1 MRYALHGLQ
10 QEDSSAGRGR
20 ICDMRILL
28 VDDHVLFRDAL
39 TEVLKQLGD
48 GIRIFCAGTADEAR
62 AAAGHYEALDL
73 ILLDLCLPGAQGI
86 SLLTELRDLLV
97 TVPVVVLSGSER
109 PEDVRATLAAGAAG
123 YIPKTAGA
131 HEMLAALRQI
141 IAGEVYV
148 PPSLLVALSSMQDS
162 VPGSS
167 RIGRELDQRLTGRQL
182 EVLRLQGQGLSN
194 KGIANRLD
202 LTEGT
207 VKLHVSAILRA
218 LNAGTGPRP

>member
-1 MRYALHGLQ
+1 
-10 QEDSSAGRGR
+10 
-20 ICDMRILL
+20 MRILL

-39 TEVLKQLGD
+39 TEVLRQLGD
-48 GIRIFCAGTADEAR
+48 EIRIFCAGTADEAR
-62 AAAGHYEALDL
+62 AAAGYYEALDL

-97 TVPVVVLSGSER
+97 TVPIVVLSGSER
-109 PEDVRATLAAGAAG
+109 PEDVRATLDAGAAG

-141 IAGEVYV
+141 IVGEVYV
-148 PPSLLVALSSMQDS
+148 PASLLAAVSSMEDS
-162 VPGSS
+162 VSGSS

-182 EVLRLQGQGLSN
+182 EVLRLLGQGLSN
-194 KGIANRLD
+194 KAIANRLD

-218 LNAGTGPRP
+218 LNAGNRTEAVMAAQRSGVLEDDAGSS